1 MQLKTVFRALNSGE
15 AQLVRSQLEAAEFDV
30 FVADESSALAVECHV
45 LGVGGIRVQVPE
57 DREASAREFLQSCGH
72 LVNIKTL
79 ETLTLKRTEIS
90 EAGLERLRKALP
102 DCEITDP

>member
-57 DREASAREFLQSCGH
+57 DRGADAREFLKSFGH
-72 LVNIKTL
+72 PV
-79 ETLTLKRTEIS
+79 E
-90 EAGLERLRKALP
+90 
-102 DCEITDP
+102 